1 MSLDISKELREYKVP
16 DNLMERF
23 QNIMTFS
30 KNMVLKDSKHFEK
43 YEDDIT
49 RWFGRLM
56 IKYFDESLTNDDITS
71 LLKFVVDYN
80 DVVTENI
87 GETSVPI
94 HTLDAWNE
102 TNAENVE
109 NIETFTDEYFYKNT
123 YFRLTSLYG
132 LLGLTTFGLA
142 DVRRAAIAYVVAATH
157 GGDQNSTRE
166 TRYKTKM
173 NDAINK
179 CKNVSS
185 FESSLLNMIYR
196 MAITEIKKELKK
208 VSDDLASKEI
218 EFTLTTISESD
229 IINELFKIAFLVGSL
244 VYDNSDNGFFKT
256 MVGTNIP
263 NIIFNNENL
272 IKDSNGKDLII
283 KDSEE
288 NDVQISASIFSL
300 VQDFLA
306 NNRESIE
313 NLENAFIERLKFQ
326 ISANSYVPEYESV
339 HGKDEEGNEIVV
351 SIDSETVDKRSASDT
366 ERSLAENGEPL
377 IIFDIKIFN
386 ENIFTTEEDQG
397 EQGYINRINGLTDK
411 EIIGVSGDKI
421 TDGYDVAFQLLYK
434 ELNIAYRDVIESDIV
449 DLAAA
454 MMWENIEL
462 NFIERKNSI
471 VRSIGSAVRNIPDNY
486 FITDIYDDN
495 EDIIGTTK
503 LFKYRYTNPYMCRRG
518 AESELIV
525 YYSGDNY
532 ISNGYGQYSYQKSEI
547 SQFIGIFKETRE
559 YFYRVL
565 LNEAFVHE
573 EEYGA
578 YEKTFLTF
586 LAVMRFMDAKLDTIR
601 DIETFTRDDIENF
614 LTTFGLGS
622 LAKILDV
629 SVFLNSEAYS
639 KALIRRYIE
648 LMQNKGSREVINV
661 LQEVFS
667 LNTTELVIYKNI
679 LVGEKNID
687 ESIKLEGDGIYKVK
701 DPESKTYKFIK
712 VDYDTTNQLQTIIEN
727 VKDSLALNITTASDK
742 YWDSENTP
750 DELLEDLGLNTS
762 STKYIIPE
770 VSNEFALAYVNT
782 RILFE
787 IVDFIFKN
795 AVGNLNDNGK
805 IANMTIELSNDYGV
819 YASGSALDII
829 NSLRYLWYRYMD
841 LNNIKDIDYTTN
853 GNDSYYHIRSDV
865 HKIPIE
871 VEGSVGS
878 GIDSLILRR
887 LYEYLIQISDTDTC
901 VKKDGYLYLS
911 DIYTI
916 KYSENDTDSN
926 AIILRDGIIDLILS
940 GCDINNVKKDEIKQY
955 LLSISP
961 IILYSKT
968 KDMSFYYNKD
978 GDTSKYFNGSLLTGT
993 IIPSVLTGS
1002 SLVYGL
1008 VSGEVYKSNLPAE
1021 IVHLLTFLY
1030 NYIFFSKGS
1039 VSEMTMDTQRKDAGS
1054 AFEIENNGVYD
1065 GSIPYNDFVDSN
1077 NFYCFTSAL
1086 CNINDIEEVKN
1097 GIITVCVDLIEICK
1111 GITFNLNLAAKD
1123 DVMISFLKT
1132 AIEYFISYTTE
1143 ILNFSYRN
1151 TYKSYLDSSN
1161 VNDRLLTTVT
1171 YKDVDSFYYDEELE
1185 VNVEVIN
1192 E

>member
-80 DVVTENI
+80 AVVTENI
-87 GETSVPI
+87 GETSSPI
-94 HTLDAWNE
+94 HTLGAWNE
-102 TNAENVE
+102 TSAENIDDRNSE
-109 NIETFTDEYFYKNT
+109 NFNKEYTDEYFYKNT

-132 LLGLTTFGLA
+132 LLGLTTSALA
-142 DVRRAAIAYVVAATH
+142 DVRRAAIAYKVADFS
-157 GGDQNSTRE
+157 GDQNSTRE
-166 TRYKTKM
+166 TRYKNKL
-173 NDAINK
+173 NDAVNK

-196 MAITEIKKELKK
+196 AATKEIKKELKRI
-208 VSDDLASKEI
+208 SDDLTSKGEV
-218 EFTLTTISESD
+218 FTIATISESD
-229 IINELFKIAFLVGSL
+229 IINELFKIVFLVGSL
-244 VYDNSDNGFFKT
+244 VYDESVFSSMPD
-256 MVGTNIP
+256 IL
-263 NIIFNNENL
+263 FNNKNL

-283 KDSEE
+283 TDSDG
-288 NDVQISASIFSL
+288 NNLTVFASVFSL
-300 VQDFLA
+300 VQNFLA
-306 NNRESIE
+306 NNLDSIE
-313 NLENAFIERLKFQ
+313 GLEKAFIERLKFQ
-326 ISANSYVPEYESV
+326 ISATSYVSEFEN
-339 HGKDEEGNEIVV
+339 G
-351 SIDSETVDKRSASDT
+351 IDSETADKRSASDT
-366 ERSLAENGEPL
+366 ERSLAENGDPL

-386 ENIFTTEEDQG
+386 ENIFTTEEDQKYIK
-397 EQGYINRINGLTDK
+397 YINKLTDK
-411 EIIGVSGDKI
+411 NIIGNFGDEI
-421 TDGYDVAFQLLYK
+421 TDGQDVCFQLLYK
-434 ELNIAYRDVIESDIV
+434 ELNVAYRDVIESDIV
-449 DLAAA
+449 DLASA

-462 NFIERKNSI
+462 GFIESKNSI
-471 VRSIGSAVRNIPDNY
+471 TRSIGSVIRNIPDNY

-573 EEYGA
+573 EEYSA

-629 SVFLNSEAYS
+629 SIFLNSEAYS
-639 KALIRRYIE
+639 KALIRRYVE

-687 ESIKLEGDGIYKVK
+687 ESIKLEDNDIHIVK
-701 DPESKTYKFIK
+701 DAESKTYKFIK

-727 VKDSLALNITTASDK
+727 IKNSMALSITTAPDK
-742 YWDSENTP
+742 YWDSKNTP
-750 DELLEDLGLNTS
+750 DKLLEELGLNIS

-795 AVGNLNDNGK
+795 ADGDNSEDGK
-805 IANMTIELSNDYGV
+805 ISNMTIELSNDYGI
-819 YASGSALDII
+819 YASGSILDII
-829 NSLRYLWYRYMD
+829 NSLRYLWYRYMT
-841 LNNIKDIDYTTN
+841 LSNIKNIDYTTE
-853 GNDSYYHIRSDV
+853 GADTYYHIRTDV

-871 VEGSVGS
+871 AEGSVGN
-878 GIDSLILRR
+878 GIDSFMLRK
-887 LYEYLIQISDTDTC
+887 LYKYLLQIDGTDTC
-901 VKKDGYLYLS
+901 SKKDGYLYLS
-911 DIYTI
+911 DIYAI
-916 KYSENDTDSN
+916 SYSNNEKDNNT
-926 AIILRDGIIDLILS
+926 IILRDKIIDLILS
-940 GCDINNVKKDEIKQY
+940 GCDINNINQNEIKQY
-955 LLSISP
+955 LLSIAP

-968 KDMSFYYNKD
+968 QDMSFYHNK
-978 GDTSKYFNGSLLTGT
+978 SKKYFNGSLLTGT
-993 IIPSVLTGS
+993 IIPTVLTGN

-1008 VSGEVYKSNLPAE
+1008 ISGEIYKLNLPAE
-1021 IVHLLTFLY
+1021 IMHFLTFLY
-1030 NYIFFSKGS
+1030 NYIFFSKES
-1039 VSEMTMDTQRKDAGS
+1039 VSEMTMDTQREDAGS
-1054 AFEIENNGVYD
+1054 AFEIKENDVYD
-1065 GSIPYNDFVDSN
+1065 GSIPYDDFVDSH
-1077 NFYCFTSAL
+1077 NFYCFTSSL

-1097 GIITVCVDLIEICK
+1097 GIITVCVDLIEVCK

-1123 DVMISFLKT
+1123 NVMISFLKT

-1161 VNDRLLTTVT
+1161 VNDSILTAVT
-1171 YKDVDSFYYDEELE
+1171 YKEIDSFYYDEELE
-1185 VNVEVIN
+1185 INVEVNN

>member
-56 IKYFDESLTNDDITS
+56 IKYFDESLTNDDIAS

-80 DVVTENI
+80 TVVTENI
-87 GETSVPI
+87 GETSAPI

-102 TNAENVE
+102 TNVENVE

-132 LLGLTTFGLA
+132 LLGLTTSGLA
-142 DVRRAAIAYVVAATH
+142 DVRRAAIAYIVAAH
-157 GGDQNSTRE
+157 SGDQNSTRE
-166 TRYKTKM
+166 TRYRNKM

-196 MAITEIKKELKK
+196 TAITEIKKELKK
-208 VSDDLASKEI
+208 ISDDLTEAYNIDKE
-218 EFTLTTISESD
+218 EDERKTITITVSESD
-229 IINELFKIAFLVGSL
+229 IINELFKIAFLAGSL
-244 VYDNSDNGFFKT
+244 VYNDSDDGFFKT
-256 MVGTNIP
+256 IVGENIP
-263 NIIFNNENL
+263 NNIFNKE
-272 IKDSNGKDLII
+272 SI
-283 KDSEE
+283 KDSEGE
-288 NDVQISASIFSL
+288 ELTISVFSL

-306 NNRESIE
+306 NNRSSIE
-313 NLENAFIERLKFQ
+313 SLESAFIERLKFQ
-326 ISANSYVPEYESV
+326 ISANSYDPEFEPVY
-339 HGKDEEGNEIVV
+339 GKDGEGNEIVL
-351 SIDSETVDKRSASDT
+351 SRINSETADKRSASDT

-386 ENIFTTEEDQG
+386 ENIFTTEEDQKYV
-397 EQGYINRINGLTDK
+397 EEINKLTDK
-411 EIIGVSGDKI
+411 KIIDDFGDEID
-421 TDGYDVAFQLLYK
+421 DGYDVAFQLLYK
-434 ELNIAYRDVIESDIV
+434 ELNVAYRDVIESDIV
-449 DLAAA
+449 DLASA

-573 EEYGA
+573 EEYSA

-727 VKDSLALNITTASDK
+727 VKNSLALNITTASDK

-750 DELLEDLGLNTS
+750 DELLEELGLNTS

-795 AVGNLNDNGK
+795 AVGNPEGSLNDDGK

-841 LNNIKDIDYTTN
+841 LNNIKNIDYTTN
-853 GNDSYYHIRSDV
+853 GNNSYYHIRADV

-871 VEGSVGS
+871 VEDSVGN

-940 GCDINNVKKDEIKQY
+940 GCDINNVKKDEVKQY

-1008 VSGEVYKSNLPAE
+1008 ISGEVYKSNLPAE

-1039 VSEMTMDTQRKDAGS
+1039 ISEMTMDTQRKDAGS
-1054 AFEIENNGVYD
+1054 AFEIENNEVYD

-1185 VNVEVIN
+1185 VTVEVI
-1192 E
+1192 